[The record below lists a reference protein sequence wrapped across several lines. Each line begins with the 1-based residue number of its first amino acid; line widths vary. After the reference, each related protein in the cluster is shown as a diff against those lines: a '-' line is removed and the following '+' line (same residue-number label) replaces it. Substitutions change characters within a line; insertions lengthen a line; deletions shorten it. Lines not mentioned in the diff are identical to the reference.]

1 MQFVSL
7 LYFEIILERR
17 IKTFWIYMT
26 MKQIIDHVVDTIEDR
41 QEGLSDNLFPN
52 YIVDYIGTLESDQA
66 QICYIYEYLG
76 YGGTP
81 PASLS
86 ELLTLLKEDFL
97 PFLGF

>member
-1 MQFVSL
+1 
-7 LYFEIILERR
+7 
-17 IKTFWIYMT
+17 MT

-41 QEGLSDNLFPN
+41 QEGLSDDLFPD

-66 QICYIYEYLG
+66 QIRYIYEYLG
-76 YGGTP
+76 YGGNP
-81 PASLS
+81 PANLN

>member
-7 LYFEIILERR
+7 LYFEIILELI

-52 YIVDYIGTLESDQA
+52 YIVDYIGTLESDQV
-66 QICYIYEYLG
+66 QIRYIYEYLG
-76 YGGTP
+76 YGGNP
-81 PASLS
+81 PANLN